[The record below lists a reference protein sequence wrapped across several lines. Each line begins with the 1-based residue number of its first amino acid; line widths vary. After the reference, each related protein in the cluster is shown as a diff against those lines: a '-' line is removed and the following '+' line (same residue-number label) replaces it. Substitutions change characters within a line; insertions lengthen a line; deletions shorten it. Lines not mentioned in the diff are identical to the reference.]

1 MKTKSKKIQT
11 NSMERIF
18 KKLIAY
24 TIYTLLGSVIF
35 YYIAIPKII
44 EHRAKNLGL
53 MQYSADK
60 DKMVAKDSLQ
70 LNGWDIYYLQYGNM
84 NGY

>member
-1 MKTKSKKIQT
+1 
-11 NSMERIF
+11 MERIF
-18 KKLIAY
+18 KKLIGY
-24 TIYTLLGSVIF
+24 TLYTLLCGFFF
-35 YYIAIPKII
+35 YYVSMPKII
-44 EHRAKNLGL
+44 ERRARDLAL

-70 LNGWDIYYLQYGNM
+70 LSGWNLYYLQYGNM

>member
-1 MKTKSKKIQT
+1 
-11 NSMERIF
+11 MERIF
-18 KKLIAY
+18 KKLIGY
-24 TIYTLLGSVIF
+24 TLYTLLCGVFF

-44 EHRAKNLGL
+44 ERRARDLGL

-60 DKMVAKDSLQ
+60 DRMISKDSLQ
-70 LNGWDIYYLQYGNM
+70 LSGWDVYYIQYGNM

>member
-1 MKTKSKKIQT
+1 
-11 NSMERIF
+11 MERIF
-18 KKLIAY
+18 KKLIGY
-24 TIYTLLGSVIF
+24 TLYTLLCGVIF

-44 EHRAKNLGL
+44 ERRAIDLAL

-70 LNGWDIYYLQYGNM
+70 LSGWDVYYLQYGNM
-84 NGY
+84 DGY